1 MEIYLLYFFKALAIR
16 KVMGGGGGVGG
27 RSKSI
32 KKKSSNLRNIQ
43 NLPCHQNRK
52 NPISGEDG
60 ELHLKKVRVITQ
72 QNQEVDSVNPTWR

>member
-1 MEIYLLYFFKALAIR
+1 MGWGEEAKAL
-16 KVMGGGGGVGG
+16 
-27 RSKSI
+27 
-32 KKKSSNLRNIQ
+32 KKSSKSFEKYKKFALSSAQ
-43 NLPCHQNRK
+43 K